1 MTNINDDRGSV
12 PSLSNDKKLLE
23 LRINFFKN
31 FDNKTI
37 KYIVSSYEQ
46 FISAFEKSLLE
57 NKSIEIFG
65 LDSFKQKDVIVGCN
79 HFIDDLIMTHG
90 LENIQHFGGYNYYK
104 RLESKSTG
112 IALQDLQHGK
122 PLILEYPFPK
132 YGGPHPDYDEIIEKC
147 NELEIDVYLDCA

>member
-57 NKSIEIFG
+57 NN
-65 LDSFKQKDVIVGCN
+65 D
-79 HFIDDLIMTHG
+79 TW
-90 LENIQHFGGYNYYK
+90 
-104 RLESKSTG
+104 T
-112 IALQDLQHGK
+112 
-122 PLILEYPFPK
+122 
-132 YGGPHPDYDEIIEKC
+132 
-147 NELEIDVYLDCA
+147 